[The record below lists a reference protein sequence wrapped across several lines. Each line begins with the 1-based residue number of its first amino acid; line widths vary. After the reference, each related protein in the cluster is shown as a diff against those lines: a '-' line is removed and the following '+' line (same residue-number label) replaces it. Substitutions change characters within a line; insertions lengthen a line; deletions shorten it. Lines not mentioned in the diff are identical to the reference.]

1 MANLV
6 APRGFTP
13 KRHLDGSPFNNQ
25 SQLFLIP
32 SSDNTAL
39 FVGDVVQMGGSA
51 GAAGLVVAGVNCE
64 GIPTAIK
71 AASGTTGQLNLGV
84 VMGFLVDP
92 TNLQLAYRV
101 ASTNRLALVCTDM
114 TVVYE
119 VQEDAVTRVYGP
131 GDIGE
136 TKTFNLGSGN
146 TTTGRSTATLV
157 SNYTSNAATAPFKL
171 IGLAKRT
178 GNAFNVAGAGSD
190 PGTFE
195 VVMNT
200 GYYAPNVVG
209 V

>member
-13 KRHLDGSPFNNQ
+13 KRHLDGSPFNN
-25 SQLFLIP
+25 STQLFLIP
-32 SSDNTAL
+32 ASDGTAL
-39 FVGDVVQMGGSA
+39 FVGDVVQMGGSS
-51 GAAGLVVAGVNCE
+51 GAAGLIVSGVNCE

-92 TNLQLAYRV
+92 TNLQLSYRV

-119 VQEDAVTRVYGP
+119 IQEDAVTRVYGA

-136 TKTFNLGSGN
+136 TKTFNLGTGN
-146 TTTGRSTATLV
+146 TSTGRSTATLV
-157 SNYTSNAATAPFKL
+157 SNYTTNAATAPFKL